1 MAASADLHRKATE
14 ASEAED
20 QAAVAVAAMR
30 VGAEAPI
37 YGKALVEAAFRE
49 IFPDSFQTALPV
61 RNVKVRLLTCVK
73 CKEILL
79 YVRVQAVCTSAD
91 DKGVCAKLQKTL
103 ATPSCEAPVQDHWQ
117 VVYLIKA

>member
-37 YGKALVEAAFRE
+37 YGKALVEAAFKE
-49 IFPDSFQTALPV
+49 IFPNSFQTALPV
-61 RNVKVRLLTCVK
+61 RNVKVRFLTCANCKQSILYVWYRLFAHLLTT
-73 CKEILL
+73 
-79 YVRVQAVCTSAD
+79 RGFVQRRRKHQPHPV
-91 DKGVCAKLQKTL
+91 VKLQYRTVGKFCT
-103 ATPSCEAPVQDHWQ
+103 
-117 VVYLIKA
+117 